1 MKTAPSSMLSI
12 RRRILPTLFFWVLS
26 VLASG
31 THLLAAASPQTT
43 SAAGEVFFEQKVRP
57 LLVEKCFSC
66 HSVEAKKQKGGLL
79 LDSRASILNGGE
91 SGTAAIPGRA
101 DESLLIKAV
110 RYQDLDMQMPP
121 KERLGARDVAV
132 LEQWIAE
139 GMFFPSAATV
149 ATNKREID
157 FVEGRKFWSFKPL
170 SHPDLPRLRRADR
183 ARGRI
188 DFFVFGTLEAKEIE
202 PAPEASR
209 AVLLRRAKFDLV
221 GLPPTPEEIAS
232 FEMDGSPDA
241 YEKRIDAWLAA
252 PQFGERWG
260 RVWLDVTRYR
270 DVGESWFESKGKP
283 HLYRD
288 WVINAI
294 NADLPYDRFLS
305 LQLAA
310 DLMEDASPADLAALG
325 FLGLSPNYWKELKLP
340 AEIIKTV
347 VSDEYEERVH
357 TFSSSFLGINL
368 ACARCHDHKYDPF
381 TAEDYYGIAGV
392 FASTRVMEQS
402 LVPGVDAAHVA
413 GLLTQVEKLEEEIK
427 KLSSKKSAPEGEKIG
442 DLQEKLRHLRADP
455 DLNTPLVP
463 GVREGS
469 LRVEVAKN
477 MQGTNLVYDDAPAD
491 MALEIRGN
499 PNRTAQV
506 VPRRFPVLFTPE
518 KPTLFSNGS
527 GRLDLASA
535 LVRDSRALVAR
546 VMVNRIWA
554 AHFSMG
560 IVNTPSDFGMQ
571 GERPT
576 HPELLDDLA
585 NGFIRN
591 GWSLKWLHR
600 EIMLS
605 ATYRQAAGS
614 PHPKDPEL
622 RLLSRF
628 PRKRLDVEQ
637 WRDALL
643 SVSGELDESMGGP
656 ALELSAPGN
665 KKRTVYGL
673 VKRRELSDLL
683 RLYDFPDPVTHS
695 AVRVLT
701 TTPLQQLFV
710 LNSPLLQQQAQALY
724 KRLSSE
730 AVDPKSRLERAYRL
744 LFSREPNPSELKL
757 GLEFIDSGV
766 EARWRE
772 YLQVLLGSNEF
783 LFTD

>member
-1 MKTAPSSMLSI
+1 MKTAPPVTALISRWI
-12 RRRILPTLFFWVLS
+12 RSTPVFPGLS
-26 VLASG
+26 VFALG
-31 THLLAAASPQTT
+31 THLVAAASPQTT
-43 SAAGEVFFEQKVRP
+43 SAAGEHFFEQKVRP

-79 LDSRASILNGGE
+79 LDSRESILKGGE
-91 SGTAAIPGRA
+91 SGTAATPGRA
-101 DESLLIKAV
+101 DESLVIKAV

-132 LEQWIAE
+132 LEQWIAD
-139 GMFFPSAATV
+139 GMHFPSAATV
-149 ATNKREID
+149 AAKKREID
-157 FVEGRKFWSFKPL
+157 FVEGRNFWSFKPL
-170 SHPDLPRLRRADR
+170 LQSALPTLRRADR

-188 DFFVFGTLEAKEIE
+188 DFFVFGALEAKEIE

-209 AVLLRRAKFDLV
+209 AALLRRAKFDLV
-221 GLPPTPEEIAS
+221 GLPPTPEEVAS
-232 FEMDGSPDA
+232 FEMDLSPDA
-241 YEKRIDAWLAA
+241 YEKRIDAWLAT

-294 NADLPYDRFLS
+294 NADMPYDRFLS

-310 DLMEDASPADLAALG
+310 DLMQDARPGDLAALG

-340 AEIIKTV
+340 AEIIKTI

-357 TFSSSFLGINL
+357 TFSSTFLGINL

-392 FASTRVMEQS
+392 FASTRIIEQS
-402 LVPGVDAAHVA
+402 LVSGVDAVRVA
-413 GLLTQVEKLEEEIK
+413 GLLTQVDKIEDEIK
-427 KLSSKKSAPEGEKIG
+427 KLSSKKDAPQAEKISE
-442 DLQEKLRHLRADP
+442 LQEKLRQLRADP
-455 DLNTPLVP
+455 DLDTPLVP

-469 LRVEVAKN
+469 LRVEAAKN
-477 MQGTNLVYDDAPAD
+477 MQGTNLVYADAPAD

-506 VPRRFPVLFTPE
+506 VPRRFPILFTPE
-518 KPTLFSNGS
+518 KPTLLSNGS
-527 GRLDLASA
+527 GRLDLAYA
-535 LVRDSRALVAR
+535 LVRDAQALVAR

-585 NGFIRN
+585 AGFIRS
-591 GWSLKWLHR
+591 GWSLKRLHR

-614 PHPKDPEL
+614 PHAKDPEL

-656 ALELSAPGN
+656 AFELAAPGN

-673 VKRRELSDLL
+673 VKRLELSDLL

-695 AVRVLT
+695 PVRVLT

-710 LNSPLLQQQAQALY
+710 LNSPLLQQQAHALHR
-724 KRLSSE
+724 RLSIE
-730 AVDPKSRLERAYRL
+730 GVDPKSRLERAYRL
-744 LFSREPNPSELKL
+744 LFSREPNPSELNL
-757 GLEFIDSGV
+757 GLQFLDGGA